1 MPSDSEYESECKS
14 ELEREPKSEPAIDC
28 RRAST
33 SDLTALLSIEQ
44 ACFSGDRLSRR
55 SFKRFLNNQ
64 QAVFLVADCAGQLG
78 GYILV
83 LFHRGTRLARLYS
96 IAVSPEH
103 RGLGIAAKLMQDAE
117 RQAVENGAL
126 FLRLEVSQSNAN
138 AISLYRKYGYREF
151 GKIKDYYED
160 HSDALRMQKVI
171 RQPDSSSV
179 HLPVKW
185 YRQTTNFTCGPS
197 ALMMAMSAVNTQ
209 STMSMAEELQLW
221 REATTIFMTSGHGGT
236 HPLGLAVAASKR
248 GYSAQVW
255 LSEHGPLFVDGVRQA
270 DKKAVIEMVHQEFV
284 TAANQNGVGV
294 NYRSITQSELEQ
306 ACDEGACAMLLISTY
321 RLDSRKA
328 PHWVTISGYDAR
340 CFYVHDPDP
349 SEQQQDGLDC
359 QFLPIAREDIDKMS
373 QFGSRRLRAA
383 IILQRAHAN

>member
-1 MPSDSEYESECKS
+1 MLSESEPS
-14 ELEREPKSEPAIDC
+14 F
-28 RRAST
+28 RRADVA
-33 SDLTALLSIEQ
+33 DLPALLNIEQ

-55 SFKRFLNNQ
+55 SFKRFISNQ
-64 QAVFLVADCAGQLG
+64 QAVFLVADCNGQVG

-83 LFHRGTRLARLYS
+83 LFHLGTRLARLYS
-96 IAVSPEH
+96 IAVLPEH
-103 RGLGIAAKLMQDAE
+103 RGLGLAAGLMREAE
-117 RQAVENGAL
+117 LQAVQHGAL
-126 FLRLEVSQSNAN
+126 FLRLEVSLSNHN
-138 AISLYRKYGYREF
+138 AIQLYRKNGYREF

-171 RQPDSSSV
+171 RQPDTSSV

-185 YRQTTNFTCGPS
+185 YRQTTHFTCGPS
-197 ALMMAMSAVNTQ
+197 ALMMAMSAVNKN
-209 STMSMAEELQLW
+209 SVMGMAEELQLW

-236 HPLGLAVAASKR
+236 HPLGLAVAAAKR
-248 GYSAQVW
+248 GYATQVW
-255 LSEHGPLFVDGVRQA
+255 LSEQGPLFVDGVRHA
-270 DKKAVIEMVHQEFV
+270 DKKVVIEMVHQEFV
-284 TAANQNGVGV
+284 RAAERNKVSV
-294 NYRSITQSELEQ
+294 NYRSITQVELEQ
-306 ACDEGACAMLLISTY
+306 ACDEGACPMLLISTY

-328 PHWVTISGYDAR
+328 PHWVTISGYDSR

-383 IILQRAHAN
+383 IILKQLA